1 MANGLAWGTA
11 AKIAAREMR
20 HSRGKFVFVILSVA
34 IGVAALTG
42 VRGFS
47 ASFRATLLDRARS
60 IMAADLAARTNE
72 QPTPNEMKSLDA
84 IRAGGVEMT
93 MVTEMVSMAA
103 SPQSMMPV
111 LVSLKAVDPA
121 VYPFYGEI
129 ELSPA
134 MGLKTALGPGSVAVG
149 DDLLLRTGLHVG
161 DDVRLGE
168 QTFHIAA
175 TVVNEPDRLSGAFSA
190 GPRVLISRAAL
201 DTTGLLGPGNHA
213 TERVLFKLPQ
223 TADGRPVTDAAVADL
238 KTKVAAMLPEAQVT
252 DYRETNP
259 SVTEGLDRS
268 TSLLSLMSLVALVLG
283 AVGVA
288 MAMRAHLQQRLDTI
302 AIMKSLG
309 ARSGQIMKIYLL
321 QTLLLGLAGGLLG
334 VLLGIAVQLAFPL
347 VLGKLIN
354 VPTELHLQPWAI
366 LTGLGA
372 GLLTTLLF
380 TLPPL
385 LDIRGVRP
393 SLILRRDTE
402 SDFGDGGGV
411 SSVQRV
417 RGRLPWVVLGVVVGM
432 VSVAVVR
439 RYWPGHSLELL
450 LEWIA
455 LFAAAIFGP
464 MSWNW
469 TRRRPMQASSFV
481 LILAGIALIA
491 TTLSDSAEVGRVFSV
506 GLVIVLLVLLAAAA
520 AVLWGLKFFLNRTR
534 LHLPS
539 ALRHGLANLY
549 RPGNPSAA
557 LLAALGMGVMQIM
570 LVFLVQRAVVNELHI
585 ASAPNLPNVFLV
597 DIARTEIDGVR
608 ALLKTQPVVTTQ
620 PELLP
625 VVSAR
630 IESIDG
636 VTQAEARAKA
646 DAERAQARTDAER
659 DQAQGTPRN
668 GRRRRM
674 PRGVSLTWAEAA
686 PVGTKVVEGAWWKAG
701 ERSPELAISQ
711 QQAEWLGV
719 KLGSTIVFDV
729 QDQQIAATVVALT
742 KADGRHAYSRAEYTL
757 PKAALDGLPAVWNG
771 GVHVDPAKVGELQ
784 RALYAAFPTVTVINV
799 AQALE
804 TVRAVVIQITYVIQ
818 FLAAFSIFAGVV
830 ILASSIAGTKYR
842 RIREVVVLKT
852 LGATRGRI
860 ATIFSIEFAVLGLVA
875 GVVGIGFANLITR
888 QVLHTMNVA
897 YQAHWLL
904 NFSALAGVAA
914 LTVATGWMAS
924 HRILEQKPLE
934 VLREE

>member
-20 HSRGKFVFVILSVA
+20 HSRGKFLFVILSVA

-60 IMAADLAARTNE
+60 IMAADLAAKSIQQT
-72 QPTPNEMKSLDA
+72 TPEELKGLEG
-84 IRAGGVEMT
+84 IRADGVQMT
-93 MVTEMVSMAA
+93 TVTEMMSMAA
-103 SPQSMMPV
+103 SPQSMMPL

-121 VYPFYGEI
+121 LYPFYGEI
-129 ELSPA
+129 ELAPA

-161 DDVRLGE
+161 DDVRVGGKL
-168 QTFHIAA
+168 FRIAA
-175 TVVNEPDRLSGAFSA
+175 TVVDEPDRLSGNFEA
-190 GPRVLISRAAL
+190 GPRVLISREAL
-201 DTTGLLGPGNHA
+201 DATGLLAPGNHA
-213 TERVLFKLPQ
+213 TERVLFKLPPPS
-223 TADGRPVTDAAVADL
+223 DGRPVSDAAVAAL
-238 KTKVAAMLPEAQVT
+238 KTKIAALLPEAQIT

-259 SVTEGLDRS
+259 SLTEGLDRA

-334 VLLGIAVQLAFPL
+334 VLLGVAVQLAFPS
-347 VLGKLIN
+347 VLGRLIN
-354 VPTELHLQPWAI
+354 VPTELHMQWRAI
-366 LTGLGA
+366 FTGLGA

-393 SLILRRDTE
+393 SLILRRAVEDNDDPFIAAVWKKITKNAAQI
-402 SDFGDGGGV
+402 V
-411 SSVQRV
+411 ATAVI
-417 RGRLPWVVLGVVVGM
+417 LG
-432 VSVAVVR
+432 
-439 RYWPGHSLELL
+439 
-450 LEWIA
+450 
-455 LFAAAIFGP
+455 
-464 MSWNW
+464 
-469 TRRRPMQASSFV
+469 
-481 LILAGIALIA
+481 GIAAIA
-491 TTLSDSAEVGRVFSV
+491 TTLSDSAVVGRVFSL
-506 GLVIVLLVLLAAAA
+506 GLVIVLLVLLAASA

-539 ALRHGLANLY
+539 ALRHGLTNLY
-549 RPGNPSAA
+549 RPGYPSAA

-585 ASAPNLPNVFLV
+585 TSAPNLPNVFLV
-597 DIARTEIDGVR
+597 DIANSEIDGIQRV
-608 ALLKTQPVVTTQ
+608 LKAQPGVTTQ
-620 PELLP
+620 PELVP
-625 VVSAR
+625 MVGAR
-630 IESIDG
+630 VEAMDG
-636 VTQAEARAKA
+636 VTAAEARERA
-646 DAERAQARTDAER
+646 DAEREQA
-659 DQAQGTPRN
+659 QAQGTPRN

-674 PRGVSLTWAEAA
+674 PRSVNLTWAEAV
-686 PVGTKVVEGAWWKAG
+686 PVGTKVVSGEWWKAG
-701 ERSPELAISQ
+701 ERGPELAISQ
-711 QQAEWLGV
+711 QEAQWLGV
-719 KLGSTIVFDV
+719 KLGSTITFAVEDK
-729 QDQQIAATVVALT
+729 QIAATVVALT
-742 KADGRHAYSRAEYTL
+742 KDDGQHLFGRAQFTL
-757 PKAALDGLPAVWNG
+757 PKAALDGLPVVWSG
-771 GVHVDPAKVGELQ
+771 GVHVTPERVGELQ
-784 RALYAAFPTVTVINV
+784 RALYAAYPTVTVINV
-799 AQALE
+799 AQAME

-888 QVLHTMNVA
+888 TILHQMNVA
-897 YQAHWLL
+897 YQAQLLL
-904 NFSALAGVAA
+904 NFSALAGVAM